1 MDKRR
6 KGLMQKRSL
15 SLLGAAAVLTIS
27 TTAFASAWSQPATQ
41 QTNDGSRNAPSVLP
55 CPDIP
60 GFDPNNFVDRIDNRY
75 FPLQPRTV
83 FRLVGETED
92 GIERERI
99 MVTKKTKEIL
109 GVTTTVVKDVVRVN
123 GKIAEYTFDWYAQD
137 ADGNV
142 WYFGED
148 TAEYE
153 NGEIVS
159 REGSWEAGV
168 DGAHAGIIMEA
179 DPQVTDSCRQE
190 YYKGEAED
198 RYWVVATGKTK
209 RVPAGKFK
217 DAVRTLEWTP
227 LEPNIVVQKFHAPGV
242 GLIAERALSGPKEI
256 VNLVEVIRP

>member
-1 MDKRR
+1 
-6 KGLMQKRSL
+6 MQKRTL
-15 SLLGAAAVLTIS
+15 RRVRVAALALVATAGAGSLLAARAS
-27 TTAFASAWSQPATQ
+27 TV
-41 QTNDGSRNAPSVLP
+41 APQVLP

-60 GFDPNNFVDRIDNRY
+60 GFNPSSFVAKIDNPY
-75 FPLQPRTV
+75 FPLEPGTV

-99 MVTKKTKEIL
+99 QVTRKTKEIL

-123 GKIAEYTFDWYAQD
+123 GKLAEYTFDWYAQD

-153 NGEIVS
+153 DGKVVS
-159 REGSWEAGV
+159 RDGSWEAGV
-168 DGAHAGIIMEA
+168 DRAHAGIIMEA
-179 DPQVTDSCRQE
+179 DPQITDSCRQE

-198 RYWVVATGKTK
+198 MYWVVGTGKTK
-209 RVPAGKFK
+209 KVPAGKFEG
-217 DAVRTLEWTP
+217 AVKTLEWTK

-242 GLIAERALSGPKEI
+242 GLIAERALSGSKEVVRLI
-256 VNLVEVIRP
+256 DVDRP

>member
-1 MDKRR
+1 MENGRET
-6 KGLMQKRSL
+6 LMQKL
-15 SLLGAAAVLTIS
+15 SLRWLGAAAALAIS
-27 TTAFASAWSQPATQ
+27 TTALASAASPPSAR
-41 QTNDGSRNAPSVLP
+41 QTKAASYNAPPVLP

-60 GFDPNNFVDRIDNRY
+60 GFDPNSFVDEIDNRY
-75 FPLQPRTV
+75 FPLEPGTV

-148 TAEYE
+148 TAENE

-168 DGAHAGIIMEA
+168 NGAHAGIIMEA
-179 DPQVTDSCRQE
+179 EPQVTDSCRQE

-198 RYWVVATGKTK
+198 MYWVVATGSTK
-209 RVPAGKFK
+209 RVPAGKFE

-242 GLIAERALSGPKEI
+242 GLIGERALSGPKEI

>member
-1 MDKRR
+1 
-6 KGLMQKRSL
+6 MQKRCIR
-15 SLLGAAAVLTIS
+15 LLGAAAALTIS
-27 TTAFASAWSQPATQ
+27 TTAFASAWSQPAAQ
-41 QTNDGSRNAPSVLP
+41 HTNARSRSVPSVLP
-55 CPDIP
+55 CPDKP
-60 GFDPNNFVDRIDNRY
+60 GFDPNNFVDKIDNRY
-75 FPLQPRTV
+75 FPLEPGTI

-99 MVTKKTKEIL
+99 TVTKRTKAIL
-109 GVTTTVVKDVVRVN
+109 GVATTVVKDVVRVD
-123 GKIAEYTFDWYAQD
+123 GKIAEHTFDWYAQD
-137 ADGNV
+137 VNGNV

-159 REGSWEAGV
+159 TEGSWEAGV

-198 RYWVVATGKTK
+198 MYWVVGTGKTK

-217 DAVRTLEWTP
+217 GAVKTLEWTR
-227 LEPNIVVQKFHAPGV
+227 LEPNIVVQKFHAPGI
-242 GLIAERALSGPKEI
+242 GLIAERALSGPKEV
-256 VNLVEVIRP
+256 VNLIEVTRP